1 MNNAQDLS
9 TETKLKELREALLQP
24 MTTLRNNLSKVP
36 LDVLKTKYKQGYD
49 ALILKLQNAASD
61 YALLLVFHSIRIPRD
76 SLEECTQAMNQLIQE
91 TGVLKR
97 LSHAV
102 YKTQDIDAFEREAF
116 AMRKIVLKELAA
128 RYGEQA
134 LISVDETWQP
144 LVELQ
149 LNIQEKAG

>member
-24 MTTLRNNLSKVP
+24 MTTLRNNLNKVP
-36 LDVLKTKYKQGYD
+36 LDALKTKYKQGYD

-128 RYGEQA
+128 RYGEQVITA
-134 LISVDETWQP
+134 DETRQP
-144 LVELQ
+144 LAELQ
-149 LNIQEKAG
+149 LNIQKKAG

>member
-36 LDVLKTKYKQGYD
+36 LGVLKTKYKQGYD

-61 YALLLVFHSIRIPRD
+61 YALLLVFHNIRVPRD
-76 SLEECTQAMNQLIQE
+76 SLEECTQAMNQLIRD

-102 YKTQDIDAFEREAF
+102 YKTQDIDAFEQEAF
-116 AMRKIVLKELAA
+116 AMRRIVLKELAA
-128 RYGEQA
+128 RYDEQV
-134 LISVDETWQP
+134 ISIDEARHP

-149 LNIQEKAG
+149 LNIQKKVG

>member
-24 MTTLRNNLSKVP
+24 MTTLRNNLNKVP

-49 ALILKLQNAASD
+49 ALILKLQHAASD

-76 SLEECTQAMNQLIQE
+76 SLEECTQAMNQLIRD

-102 YKTQDIDAFEREAF
+102 YKTQDIDAFEREAL
-116 AMRKIVLKELAA
+116 AMREIVLKELAA

-149 LNIQEKAG
+149 PNKQKKAG

>member
-1 MNNAQDLS
+1 MNNAQNLS
-9 TETKLKELREALLQP
+9 TETRLKELREALLQP

-49 ALILKLQNAASD
+49 ALILKLQDAASD
-61 YALLLVFHSIRIPRD
+61 YALLLVFHSIRVPRD
-76 SLEECTQAMNQLIQE
+76 SLEECTQAMNLLIQE
-91 TGVLKR
+91 TGVLKK

-102 YKTQDIDAFEREAF
+102 YKAQDIDAFEQEAF

-128 RYGEQA
+128 RYGEQVITA
-134 LISVDETWQP
+134 DETRQP

-149 LNIQEKAG
+149 LNIQKKAG